1 MEIGVAVSLP
11 VGDDGVSKGLD
22 SGEAVL
28 DVDDDEE
35 SGILMT
41 SRVDAEETD
50 GRRDERGRFVARVE
64 TVGSPGWV
72 RPMEMV
78 DLSFGDWWFRFGSCW
93 E

>member
-1 MEIGVAVSLP
+1 MEIGVAVLLP
-11 VGDDGVSKGLD
+11 VGDGVSKGLD

-64 TVGSPGWV
+64 TVGSPGYV
-72 RPMEMV
+72 RWR
-78 DLSFGDWWFRFGSCW
+78 WWI
-93 E
+93 